1 MFTSKRSVATILSAM
16 IALIAPLLTVPSA
29 DAAQTLAQVQARVR
43 QLEEEATTA
52 AEGAQEA
59 KVKLASLNGQL
70 QGIQARAAV
79 QSQSVAA
86 LSKSLNAI
94 AVEQFKTGGLSQS
107 LELLF
112 SADPALYL
120 SAAGSLEAIT
130 RKKSVELR
138 KFQAAKQRLTATSLT
153 VSDKLALVKATQ
165 KKLAAQSARATAK
178 LAEAE
183 SLLSKLKKEDRE
195 RLARLA
201 QEEEDADQASSLAAA
216 KKAVGVSGR
225 AGKALQFALK
235 QIGDKYVF
243 GADGMTYWDC
253 SGLTMRAFQTAGVSL
268 PHSSRA
274 QFNYGKSVKRSNLAA
289 GDLVFFAATIPH
301 VEAAEVAGREAATG
315 AHETD
320 ALAVAEFRD
329 LQVDVED
336 RGSAGRETAPR
347 TTEGDGDGEVGEV
360 PRLPGLGRTGDDHLG
375 ALEQNALDE
384 LRRIRLVLGAE
395 GGRGDDVAGVLVRG
409 FPIGERSRAEI
420 DGEEALHALAAQT
433 AGAAGEARG
442 VLVGL
447 VDLEAG

>member
-1 MFTSKRSVATILSAM
+1 MFTSKRSVAALISAM
-16 IALIAPLLTVPSA
+16 AALIAPLLTVPAA

-70 QGIQARAAV
+70 QGIQAKAAV
-79 QSQSVAA
+79 QSQSVNA

-112 SADPALYL
+112 SSDPSLYL

-153 VSDKLALVKATQ
+153 VSDKLTLVKATQ

-235 QIGDKYVF
+235 KIGDKYVF

-289 GDLVFFAATIPH
+289 GDLVFFGRPISH
-301 VEAAEVAGREAATG
+301 VGIYLGGGKMV
-315 AHETD
+315 H
-320 ALAVAEFRD
+320 
-329 LQVDVED
+329 
-336 RGSAGRETAPR
+336 APR
-347 TTEGDGDGEVGEV
+347 SGSRVKVASAYNLGNKPFVGAR
-360 PRLPGLGRTGDDHLG
+360 RL
-375 ALEQNALDE
+375 
-384 LRRIRLVLGAE
+384 
-395 GGRGDDVAGVLVRG
+395 
-409 FPIGERSRAEI
+409 
-420 DGEEALHALAAQT
+420 
-433 AGAAGEARG
+433 
-442 VLVGL
+442 
-447 VDLEAG
+447 

>member
-1 MFTSKRSVATILSAM
+1 MFTSKRSVATLISAM
-16 IALIAPLLTVPSA
+16 AALLAPLLTVPAA

-70 QGIQARAAV
+70 QGIQAKAAV

-112 SADPALYL
+112 SADPALYI

-183 SLLSKLKKEDRE
+183 SLLAKLKKEDRE

-274 QFNYGKSVKRSNLAA
+274 QFSYGKSVKRSNLAP
-289 GDLVFFAATIPH
+289 GDLVFFGRPISH
-301 VEAAEVAGREAATG
+301 VGIYLGGGKMV
-315 AHETD
+315 H
-320 ALAVAEFRD
+320 
-329 LQVDVED
+329 
-336 RGSAGRETAPR
+336 APR
-347 TTEGDGDGEVGEV
+347 SGSRVKV
-360 PRLPGLGRTGDDHLG
+360 ASASNLGRKPFVG
-375 ALEQNALDE
+375 A
-384 LRRIRLVLGAE
+384 RRL
-395 GGRGDDVAGVLVRG
+395 
-409 FPIGERSRAEI
+409 
-420 DGEEALHALAAQT
+420 
-433 AGAAGEARG
+433 
-442 VLVGL
+442 
-447 VDLEAG
+447 